1 MNIDYRFNFGQG
13 ILGQALKFSEEHFS
27 GLLPQRERE
36 RVKKLNQPLLDA
48 SKYKRVTVT
57 L

>member
-13 ILGQALKFSEEHFS
+13 ILEQALKFSEEHFS

-36 RVKKLNQPLLDA
+36 RVKKLNQPLDA